1 MKKIFLFVL
10 AIISCTLFIGN
21 KNYTLAEIP
30 TVVRV
35 IYTNAN
41 VYSKPNVNDENTQI
55 IVTYKYNQKL
65 TTIGDSSIV
74 GEDGYN
80 YYKVSLN
87 IEPFTEGYVLKSQVT
102 NVDNTS
108 PKKKLDANAK
118 ITEQT
123 NIYVLNGNTFE
134 KTEQILTSGTNVK
147 ILSGY
152 NRDFEFTQIQYE
164 AEDGIITAY
173 VKTQSLQTSKISR
186 TLIGAIIIIIT
197 TISLVLIIFG
207 IGKRKKRK

>member
-10 AIISCTLFIGN
+10 AIISCTLFIGD

-134 KTEQILTSGTNVK
+134 KTEEILTSGTNVK

-152 NRDFEFTQIQYE
+152 NRDSEFTQIQYE
-164 AEDGIITAY
+164 SEDGIITAY

-197 TISLVLIIFG
+197 TISIVLIIFG

>member
-1 MKKIFLFVL
+1 M
-10 AIISCTLFIGN
+10 
-21 KNYTLAEIP
+21 
-30 TVVRV
+30 
-35 IYTNAN
+35 
-41 VYSKPNVNDENTQI
+41 
-55 IVTYKYNQKL
+55 
-65 TTIGDSSIV
+65 
-74 GEDGYN
+74 
-80 YYKVSLN
+80 SLN

-102 NVDNTS
+102 SVDNTS

-134 KTEQILTSGTNVK
+134 KTEEILTSGTNVK

-152 NRDFEFTQIQYE
+152 NRDSEFTQIQYE
-164 AEDGIITAY
+164 SEDGIITAY

>member
-10 AIISCTLFIGN
+10 AIISCTLFIGD

-134 KTEQILTSGTNVK
+134 KTEEILTSGTNVK

-152 NRDFEFTQIQYE
+152 NRDSEFTQIQYE
-164 AEDGIITAY
+164 SEDGIITAY